1 MSNNKKKL
9 FFLLQSLP
17 WRQGWPLTVS
27 GAVVLHLGAL
37 DESLI
42 RPHDIYICIRP
53 NADQTSTKPQLSAVW
68 RSGNIIY
75 HPLNPDKNQL
85 SPIALEMLAEDL
97 PNLLQSL
104 LIGVEHTINRVSLD
118 ELSFPHDRVDKF
130 DYPKLEKTTQQKLI
144 LTPTG
149 SPKCGIKR
157 RELITKNKQINKFA
171 LKRII
176 TSKSDQTMET
186 NRNDEG
192 SDRSTDSPEPVSMP
206 LFCLGGSFPHI
217 DSDEDSGD
225 DSTKIDNGKLK
236 TRIFY
241 ISIPPSI
248 PHIFVFSMDLNNYFR
263 LIKNEL

>member
-1 MSNNKKKL
+1 MKTIFL
-9 FFLLQSLP
+9 IFFQTLP

-42 RPHDIYICIRP
+42 RPHDIYICIQP
-53 NADQTSTKPQLSAVW
+53 NADPTSTKPQLCAVW

-75 HPLNPDKNQL
+75 HPLIPDKNQL

-118 ELSFPHDRVDKF
+118 ELSFPHDRINDKF
-130 DYPKLEKTTQQKLI
+130 DHPKVDKSQQNKLI
-144 LTPTG
+144 FTPTG

-157 RELITKNKQINKFA
+157 RELITKNKQINKVA
-171 LKRII
+171 LKRIV
-176 TSKSDQTMET
+176 TSKSDQTMEA
-186 NRNDEG
+186 NRHDEG
-192 SDRSTDSPEPVSMP
+192 SDRSADSPEPVSMP

-217 DSDEDSGD
+217 DSDEDSCD
-225 DSTKIDNGKLK
+225 DSAKNDNGKLM
-236 TRIFY
+236 IHFPVY
-241 ISIPPSI
+241 
-248 PHIFVFSMDLNNYFR
+248 HIHK
-263 LIKNEL
+263 IIHCQ

>member
-1 MSNNKKKL
+1 M
-9 FFLLQSLP
+9 
-17 WRQGWPLTVS
+17 
-27 GAVVLHLGAL
+27 LHLGAL

-53 NADQTSTKPQLSAVW
+53 NADQTSTKPQLTAVW

-118 ELSFPHDRVDKF
+118 ELSFPHDRIVVDKV
-130 DYPKLEKTTQQKLI
+130 DYPKLDKTTQSKLV
-144 LTPTG
+144 LTPAG

-157 RELITKNKQINKFA
+157 RELITKNKQINKLA
-171 LKRII
+171 LKRIA
-176 TSKSDQTMET
+176 TSKSEQTMEA
-186 NRNDEG
+186 NRCDEG
-192 SDRSTDSPEPVSMP
+192 SDRSADSPEPVSMP

-217 DSDEDSGD
+217 DSDEDSCD
-225 DSTKIDNGKLK
+225 DSAKNDNGKLMIHLLLSIHIC
-236 TRIFY
+236 TFCLFS
-241 ISIPPSI
+241 IS
-248 PHIFVFSMDLNNYFR
+248 HT
-263 LIKNEL
+263 